1 MDVGDT
7 ILRLEHE
14 NEVMRK
20 RIEELEAELEVWKTA
35 ATGYAKIVMGGK

>member
-1 MDVGDT
+1 MDAGDT

-14 NEVMRK
+14 NDVLRK

-35 ATGYAKIVMGGK
+35 AIGYAKIMNGGK